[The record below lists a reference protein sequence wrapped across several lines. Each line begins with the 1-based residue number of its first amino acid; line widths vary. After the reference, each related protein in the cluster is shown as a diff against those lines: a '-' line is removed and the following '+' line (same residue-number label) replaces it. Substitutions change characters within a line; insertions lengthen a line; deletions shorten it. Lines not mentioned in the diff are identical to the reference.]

1 MIFLKIFQS
10 TYSHIFERHPFQGD
24 KRAEE
29 TGVKGFAGRPPR
41 SRLPLPALQAAWR
54 PPGDHRG
61 DHLGEDAGQ
70 ELADLRL

>member
-1 MIFLKIFQS
+1 MQ
-10 TYSHIFERHPFQGD
+10 RHPFQAD

-41 SRLPLPALQAAWR
+41 SRLPALQAAWH

-70 ELADLRL
+70 ELADLL

>member
-10 TYSHIFERHPFQGD
+10 TYSYIFERHPFQGD

-29 TGVKGFAGRPPR
+29 TGVQGFAGRPPR
-41 SRLPLPALQAAWR
+41 SQLPALQAAWR
-54 PPGDHRG
+54 PQGDHRG

-70 ELADLRL
+70 ELADLLL